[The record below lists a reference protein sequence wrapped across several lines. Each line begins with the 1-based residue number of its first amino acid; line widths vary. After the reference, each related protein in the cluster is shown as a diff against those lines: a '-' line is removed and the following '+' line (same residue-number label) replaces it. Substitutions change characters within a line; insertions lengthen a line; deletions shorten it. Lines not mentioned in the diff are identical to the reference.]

1 MAIKTYQDFIKVASE
16 MKDKYRDL
24 SLFTFIR
31 NKGSAIETTNAEG
44 KKPPTTRY
52 RQFNRKNED
61 SRIFYSEWLKTA
73 AEKEEILM
81 VAALC
86 FVSPPE
92 TGLFPSL
99 SPVARL
105 ESPPPV
111 TDDDRNNPVPS
122 FRRRTCPRSWANLRQ
137 HGVPETEGKRAACRS
152 RDLPSS
158 AGWTHRNTRNI
169 PGSRIA
175 LIINGNLM
183 ILKKD
188 QWGN

>member
-73 AEKEEILM
+73 DRGGKGRDPGGSGVVFCL
-81 VAALC
+81 AARNRP
-86 FVSPPE
+86 VSLPFSR
-92 TGLFPSL
+92 G
-99 SPVARL
+99 A
-105 ESPPPV
+105 
-111 TDDDRNNPVPS
+111 
-122 FRRRTCPRSWANLRQ
+122 PRE
-137 HGVPETEGKRAACRS
+137 PAAS
-152 RDLPSS
+152 D
-158 AGWTHRNTRNI
+158 
-169 PGSRIA
+169 
-175 LIINGNLM
+175 
-183 ILKKD
+183 
-188 QWGN
+188 